1 MAKVLN
7 IVNGDVAIDIMKEA
21 KIEGD
26 FLAWQDFLHE
36 GPVPKRFSLQQLSSL
51 RADFIHK
58 QGLGKLD
65 EIQKNF
71 KNRDEKLE
79 AFQTY
84 EKVTLWFEHD
94 LYDQLQL
101 LQVLAWF
108 KINIEKETK
117 LTLICTESYL
127 GECSVDDIEKLL
139 RYEHTIMPE
148 HLHLAQKAWFAF
160 SEPNP
165 QTWFKILDKN
175 TYVLPFLQNTIRR
188 MLEEYPNT
196 KNGLSRSE
204 HQALLVISKGIS
216 QPREIFKDCQSYE
229 QAKFMGDII
238 FWKILDDFIQYRLI
252 KSKENGQELTITVL
266 GEKVLNG
273 QINWLSIKTVK
284 RWIGGVNLTPD
295 NLWCWDI
302 KKKNIKK
309 YYYASSLSSLL
320 SVKSKLLIKT

>member
-1 MAKVLN
+1 MAKILN
-7 IVNGDVAIDIMKEA
+7 ITNGDVAINIMKEA
-21 KIEGD
+21 EIKGD
-26 FLAWQDFLHE
+26 FLGWQDFLHQ
-36 GPVPKRFSLQQLSSL
+36 GPVPRQFSLQQLSKL
-51 RADFIHK
+51 RANFIYK

-65 EIQKNF
+65 DIQKSF
-71 KNRDEKLE
+71 KQRDTKL
-79 AFQTY
+79 ASFQTY

-108 KINIEKETK
+108 KINIIKETK
-117 LTLICTESYL
+117 LTLICTKNYL
-127 GECSVDDIEKLL
+127 GECSTSEIEKLL
-139 RYEHTIMPE
+139 RYEHRVMPE
-148 HLHLAQKAWFAF
+148 HLNLAEEAWFAF

-165 QTWFKILDKN
+165 KAWFKILDKN
-175 TYVLPFLQNTIRR
+175 TYLLPFLQNAIKR

-229 QAKFMGDII
+229 EAKFMGNVI
-238 FWKILDDFIQYRLI
+238 FWKILDDFIQYKLI
-252 KSKENGQELTITVL
+252 NSKEHGQELTITIL
-266 GEKVLNG
+266 GEKILNG
-273 QINWLSIKTVK
+273 KINWLSIKTINC
-284 RWIGGVNLTPD
+284 WIGGVHLTPD

-309 YYYASSLSSLL
+309 YYYASALSSLL
-320 SVKSKLLIKT
+320 SVKKKLTKN